1 MSVFKKS
8 CFECGKKVDVV
19 KESLCLDCYKEQ
31 NPPIKE
37 MKPMNM
43 KYCNICG
50 RIHYNNYF
58 YPVEEFEE
66 VLPNL
71 LKKRIEFSDGY
82 KLNSIKVDDFEV
94 RGSKIG
100 FDVEVDVDFTE

>member
-19 KESLCLDCYKEQ
+19 KNNLCFECYKEQ

-37 MKPMNM
+37 MKAMNI

-58 YPVEEFEE
+58 YDVDEFEE
-66 VLPNL
+66 VLPQL
-71 LKKRIEFSDGY
+71 LKKRIEISEGY
-82 KLNSIKVDDFEV
+82 NLNSITVEDFEV
-94 RGSKIG
+94 RSSKIG
-100 FDVEVDVDFTE
+100 FDVKVDVDFIE